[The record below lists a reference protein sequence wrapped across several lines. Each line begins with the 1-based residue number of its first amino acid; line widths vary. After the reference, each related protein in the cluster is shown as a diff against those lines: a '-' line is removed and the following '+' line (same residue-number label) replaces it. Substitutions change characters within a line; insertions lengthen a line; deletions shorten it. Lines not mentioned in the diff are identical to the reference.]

1 MVTLQ
6 YPLKSNCIIYKIKD
20 TLPATTSDESRENVD
35 VASRILTERDK
46 YELMIENVSSLT
58 CWGQGMCRKGCREG
72 CRQAE
77 GGPR

>member
-1 MVTLQ
+1 MPSLYRPSTDGL
-6 YPLKSNCIIYKIKD
+6 IYKIKD

-46 YELMIENVSSLT
+46 YELMIDNVSSLT
-58 CWGQGMCRKGCREG
+58 CWGQCMCRKGCREG

>member
-6 YPLKSNCIIYKIKD
+6 CSLKSNCIIIYKIKD
-20 TLPATTSDESRENVD
+20 ILPVTTSDESREN
-35 VASRILTERDK
+35 ASRTLTERDK

-58 CWGQGMCRKGCREG
+58 CWGQGMCKKGCREG